1 MDGFA
6 LWFYAVDHKERTQES
21 SGQNTGGREILKS
34 RGKGTRISR
43 DYLAFLE
50 EMKECNILSKYNIIC
65 TINISF
71 IGRYICQDGLIRNK

>member
-21 SGQNTGGREILKS
+21 SGQNTGGREVLKS

-43 DYLAFLE
+43 D
-50 EMKECNILSKYNIIC
+50 
-65 TINISF
+65 
-71 IGRYICQDGLIRNK
+71 